1 MLAATNA
8 DLPSLANEGLFRWDL
23 LDRLS
28 FDVVHLPPLR
38 ERDEDLYKLAQ
49 HFSIRM
55 CRELGW
61 GYFPGFSD
69 AAIRQLSA
77 HDWPGNIR
85 ELKNVVE
92 RSLFRATDPERPIK
106 TIVIDPFS
114 SASEASATDTERS
127 EQTEVIKS
135 TDDNPNW
142 PVSLKDML
150 RETELDWLQRALASC
165 DQRQNEAAK
174 LLSLSYDQM
183 RALMRKHQQTTR
195 PGRQKKKQT

>member
-1 MLAATNA
+1 VAATNA
-8 DLPSLANEGLFRWDL
+8 VLPSLADEGLFRWDL

-38 ERDEDLYKLAQ
+38 ERDDDLYELAQ
-49 HFSIRM
+49 HFSFRM

-61 GYFPGFSD
+61 DYFPGFSD

-77 HDWPGNIR
+77 HHWPGNIR

-92 RSLFRATDPERPIK
+92 RSLFRTTDPERPIK
-106 TIVIDPFS
+106 TIVIDPFAL
-114 SASEASATDTERS
+114 ASEATGEHLKDS
-127 EQTEVIKS
+127 EQREATRSTEE
-135 TDDNPNW
+135 TPDW
-142 PVSLKDML
+142 PMSLKDLL
-150 RETELDWLQRALASC
+150 RKTELDWLQRALAAC

-174 LLSLSYDQM
+174 LLGLSYDQM
-183 RALMRKHQQTTR
+183 RALMRKHHQTTR

>member
-1 MLAATNA
+1 
-8 DLPSLANEGLFRWDL
+8 
-23 LDRLS
+23 
-28 FDVVHLPPLR
+28 
-38 ERDEDLYKLAQ
+38 
-49 HFSIRM
+49 M

-61 GYFPGFSD
+61 DYFPGFSD

-114 SASEASATDTERS
+114 SASEASATGTERS

-183 RALMRKHQQTTR
+183 RALMRKHQQTSR
-195 PGRQKKKQT
+195 PGRQKKKRT